1 MEDEFKS
8 TMKFTEHLFDGSGNK
23 IMNSIQYTAMSIVPL
38 LLVNSVLETQ
48 LPAFSQR
55 TPPLSMVIETAV
67 HMMILLI
74 VLYFVDRVVRYFPSM
89 SGDKY
94 GEVSFETI
102 GLLLVLLVVNS
113 HNSHLGKKVMH
124 LTRHAK
130 ERFTSK
136 REGLDVK
143 PKEQP
148 PVITNLDV
156 NEEHTVVTNPDVKN
170 TDVTNPPSAKTK
182 ITDGFTQQGGGVSPI
197 SSLESFALT
206 GGNYSPF

>member
-48 LPAFSQR
+48 LPSFSPR

-130 ERFTSK
+130 ERFTNK
-136 REGLDVK
+136 REGMSQEDDTSEETTTEK
-143 PKEQP
+143 GKKENILVPQP
-148 PVITNLDV
+148 PPPPQQPQPQPPHTPK
-156 NEEHTVVTNPDVKN
+156 NEE
-170 TDVTNPPSAKTK
+170 
-182 ITDGFTQQGGGVSPI
+182 FTQQGGGDSPI

>member
-48 LPAFSQR
+48 LPAFSPR

-130 ERFTSK
+130 ERFTSN
-136 REGLDVK
+136 REG
-143 PKEQP
+143 
-148 PVITNLDV
+148 
-156 NEEHTVVTNPDVKN
+156 VKN
-170 TDVTNPPSAKTK
+170 EGGSSGGEPGAAAAAAAEVAPAAAVTGGASGQSNEK
-182 ITDGFTQQGGGVSPI
+182 FTQQGGGVSPI